1 MKNLFRLNTPPNRV
15 FGLDL
20 MRAMAILFVMIS
32 HAELQL
38 PESLKAVNRLFYF
51 DGVLIFFVLSGFL
64 IGNIF
69 IRQLEENGQD
79 GNVLLRFWKRRWL
92 RTLPAYLFIL
102 ILLIILSRHSNP
114 EFPLSKVWK
123 YFLFVQNINDA
134 RGLFF
139 FGESWS
145 LAVEEWFYLLMP
157 VFTLALMK
165 IFNGGVKKTVLAY
178 FIITITG
185 SFLIRHFKYQVYQ
198 PQNIKDWADYFKDS
212 INTRFDSLSFGV
224 LGAYLSYYHKQQWIR
239 FNHSRYAI
247 IGLAGFFLIRYLAL
261 FGVIERE
268 SYFNC
273 NIAFT
278 LNSVLIFITLP
289 FFSNMGATPYKLF
302 NNVVAKT
309 SLISYSIYLLNLSVV
324 THFIINK
331 NRPLMPIGYPLFW
344 VLTIVL
350 SVLMYKYIEAPFLKL
365 REKGRHKG

>member
-1 MKNLFRLNTPPNRV
+1 
-15 FGLDL
+15 
-20 MRAMAILFVMIS
+20 MAILFVMIS

-38 PESLKAVNRLFYF
+38 PENLKAVNRLFYF

-69 IRQLEENGQD
+69 IKQLDEKPQD
-79 GNVLLRFWKRRWL
+79 GKVLLHFWKRRWL
-92 RTLPAYLFIL
+92 RTLPAYLFVL
-102 ILLIILSRHSNP
+102 ILLIVLSRHSNHD
-114 EFPLSKVWK
+114 FPLSKTWK

-157 VFTLALMK
+157 IFTLALIK
-165 IFNGGVKKTVLAY
+165 IFNGGLKKSILAY
-178 FIITITG
+178 IIITIIG
-185 SFLIRHFKYQVYQ
+185 SFLIRHFKYQIYH
-198 PQNIKDWADYFKDS
+198 PENIKDWADYFKDS

-224 LGAYLSYYHKQQWIR
+224 LGAYLNHYYKPYWIK
-239 FNHSRYAI
+239 FNHSIYAV
-247 IGLAGFFLIRYLAL
+247 IGLAGFFLVRYAAL

-278 LNSVLIFITLP
+278 LNSVLVFITLP

-302 NNVVAKT
+302 NNIITKT
-309 SLISYSIYLLNLSVV
+309 SLISYSMYLLNLSVV
-324 THFIINK
+324 THFIIYKNK
-331 NRPLMPIGYPLFW
+331 SLIPAGYPLFW
-344 VLTIVL
+344 ILTITL
-350 SVLMYKYIEAPFLKL
+350 SVLMYKYIEVPFLKL
-365 REKGRHKG
+365 RGKT

>member
-1 MKNLFRLNTPPNRV
+1 M
-15 FGLDL
+15 
-20 MRAMAILFVMIS
+20 S
-32 HAELQL
+32 HRTKQ
-38 PESLKAVNRLFYF
+38 V
-51 DGVLIFFVLSGFL
+51 
-64 IGNIF
+64 
-69 IRQLEENGQD
+69 
-79 GNVLLRFWKRRWL
+79 

-102 ILLIILSRHSNP
+102 ILLIILSLHSNP

-178 FIITITG
+178 IIITITG
-185 SFLIRHFKYQVYQ
+185 SFLIRHFKYQIYQ

-224 LGAYLSYYHKQQWIR
+224 LGAYLGYYYKQVWIR

-261 FGVIERE
+261 SGVIERE
-268 SYFNC
+268 SYSTV
-273 NIAFT
+273 I
-278 LNSVLIFITLP
+278 
-289 FFSNMGATPYKLF
+289 
-302 NNVVAKT
+302 
-309 SLISYSIYLLNLSVV
+309 SLL
-324 THFIINK
+324 H
-331 NRPLMPIGYPLFW
+331 
-344 VLTIVL
+344 
-350 SVLMYKYIEAPFLKL
+350 
-365 REKGRHKG
+365 